1 MLLRISAVILLL
13 AIFSAGCIQKKPER
27 LAKKESPVSSEL
39 MAMVAEQERARDSA
53 DLDAE
58 AIAGLTGLTGLR
70 QEHRHAVYRFVAKAL
85 IREPEDLYRAALLL
99 QSADETTGPEICL
112 QAHLLAAEA
121 AEKGLE
127 PAKFLAAAS
136 LDRYLVL
143 VGGLQLYGTQYYNDD
158 GILRLYPCDTTTTDS
173 LRAVWGGP
181 PLDSLKAE
189 VEILNK
195 R

>member
-1 MLLRISAVILLL
+1 MLLRITAAILLL

-39 MAMVAEQERARDSA
+39 MAME
-53 DLDAE
+53 
-58 AIAGLTGLTGLR
+58 
-70 QEHRHAVYRFVAKAL
+70 EHRHAVYRLMAKAL
-85 IREPEDLYRAALLL
+85 IRDPEDLYRAALLL

-143 VGGLQLYGTQYYNDD
+143 VGGVQRYGTQHYNDD
-158 GILRLYPCDTTTTDS
+158 GILRLYPYDTATTDS
-173 LRAVWGGP
+173 LRAVWGVP

-189 VEILNK
+189 VEALK
-195 R
+195 